1 MSFEEGVVNLRIL
14 SSFLAVA
21 ALAPGQESRLRLED
35 LVQEA
40 LGRNPEIL
48 AAQKRYEAL
57 RQRPSQV
64 SSLPD
69 PTLSIGYN
77 SSGNPLPFQGLGKE
91 PIANAGVMVSQELPF
106 PGKRKLRGEIAAS
119 EAGAE
124 FDQYLMTR
132 LSVVSRLKQAYYRL
146 AYLHGAVETLS
157 RERDL
162 MRQILRIGEA
172 RYSAGKA
179 AQQDIFKAQTQLSVM
194 ETRLERLRQE
204 IPSRQAEIN
213 SLLSRPVDVPL
224 ARPVDLTPAPLG
236 VTLDILMAQVR
247 ENAPMLRREQK
258 LVERT
263 ELALN
268 LARKDYYPDYTV
280 SGGYYYMG
288 SMPPMYMARVDF
300 KLPAYFWRKQRAGVA
315 EQAASVAGARH
326 DYQAANQALSFRV
339 KDDYLMAET
348 SYRLMNMYSTTVVPQ
363 ASLAL
368 QSSLASYETG
378 AVDFLSVLM
387 NFTSMLDYELNYQDE
402 SLSYFL
408 ALARLEEMTGVDLLK

>member
-1 MSFEEGVVNLRIL
+1 MNLRIL
-14 SSFLAVA
+14 SFFLAVA
-21 ALAPGQESRLRLED
+21 ALAPCQEIRLRLED

-57 RQRPSQV
+57 RQRPSQA

-69 PTLSIGYN
+69 PTLSLSYN

-91 PIANAGVMVSQELPF
+91 PNANAGVMVSQELPF
-106 PGKRKLRGEIAAS
+106 PGKRKLRGEIASS

-146 AYLHGAVETLS
+146 AYLHGAVETLT
-157 RERDL
+157 REHHL
-162 MRQILRIGEA
+162 MQQFLRIGEA

-194 ETRLERLRQE
+194 ETRIERLRQE

-213 SLLSRPVDVPL
+213 SLLSRAVDSPL
-224 ARPVDLTPAPLG
+224 ARPVDLTPEPLG
-236 VTLDILMAQVR
+236 VTLDDLMAQVR
-247 ENAPMLRREQK
+247 DSAPLLRREQK

-300 KLPAYFWRKQRAGVA
+300 KLPAYFWRKQRPAVA
-315 EQAASVAGARH
+315 EQAATVAGARQ

-339 KDDYLMAET
+339 KDEYLMAET
-348 SYRLMNMYSTTVVPQ
+348 SFRLMNMYSTTVVPQ
-363 ASLAL
+363 ASLAM

>member
-1 MSFEEGVVNLRIL
+1 MNLRIL
-14 SSFLAVA
+14 SLFLAVVP
-21 ALAPGQESRLRLED
+21 LAPCQEIRLRLED
-35 LVQEA
+35 LVREA
-40 LGRNPEIL
+40 LARNPEIL

-57 RQRPSQV
+57 RQRPSQA

-69 PTLSIGYN
+69 PTLSLSYN

-91 PIANAGVMVSQELPF
+91 PNANAGVMVSQELPF

-146 AYLHGAVETLS
+146 AYLHGAVETLT
-157 RERDL
+157 REHHL
-162 MRQILRIGEA
+162 MQQFLRIGEA

-194 ETRLERLRQE
+194 ETRIERLRQE

-213 SLLSRPVDVPL
+213 SLLSRAVDSPL
-224 ARPVDLTPAPLG
+224 ARPVDLTPEPLG
-236 VTLDILMAQVR
+236 VTLDDLMAQVR
-247 ENAPMLRREQK
+247 DSAPLLRREQK

-300 KLPAYFWRKQRAGVA
+300 KLPAYFWRKQRPAVA
-315 EQAASVAGARH
+315 EQAATVAGARQ

-339 KDDYLMAET
+339 KDEYLMAET
-348 SYRLMNMYSTTVVPQ
+348 SFRLMNMYSTTVVPQ
-363 ASLAL
+363 ASLAM

>member
-1 MSFEEGVVNLRIL
+1 MNLRSL
-14 SSFLAVA
+14 SLFLAVA
-21 ALAPGQESRLRLED
+21 ALAPCQESRLRLED
-35 LVQEA
+35 LVSEA

-48 AAQKRYEAL
+48 AAQKRYEAM
-57 RQRPSQV
+57 RQRPSQE
-64 SSLPD
+64 SSLPN
-69 PTLSIGYN
+69 PMLSFSYN

-91 PIANAGVMVSQELPF
+91 PVANAGVMASQEFPF
-106 PGKRKLRGEIAAS
+106 PGKRKLRGEMAAS

-146 AYLHGAVETLS
+146 AYLYGAVGTLT
-157 RERDL
+157 REHHL
-162 MRQILRIGEA
+162 MQQFLRIGEA

-194 ETRLERLRQE
+194 ETRIERLRQE

-213 SLLSRPVDVPL
+213 SLLSRSVDAPL
-224 ARPVDLTPAPLG
+224 ARPVDLTPAPIG
-236 VTLDILMAQVR
+236 VTLDDLMAQVR

-263 ELALN
+263 ELAVN

-315 EQAASVAGARH
+315 EQAASATGARH
-326 DYQAANQALSFRV
+326 EYEAANQALSFRV

-363 ASLAL
+363 ASMAL

-387 NFTSMLDYELNYQDE
+387 NFTNMLDYELNYQDE

>member
-1 MSFEEGVVNLRIL
+1 MNLQVL
-14 SSFLAVA
+14 SLFLAVA

-40 LGRNPEIL
+40 LARNPEIL

-57 RQRPSQV
+57 RQRPSQA

-69 PTLSIGYN
+69 PTLSLSYN

-91 PIANAGVMVSQELPF
+91 PTANAGLMVSQELPF

-132 LSVVSRLKQAYYRL
+132 LKVVSRLKQAYYRL
-146 AYLHGAVETLS
+146 AYLHGAVETLT
-157 RERDL
+157 REQHL
-162 MRQILRIGEA
+162 MQQFLRIGEA

-194 ETRLERLRQE
+194 ETRLERLCQE

-213 SLLSRPVDVPL
+213 SLLSRAVDSPL
-224 ARPVDLTPAPLG
+224 ARPADLTPEPLD
-236 VTLDILMAQVR
+236 VTLDDLMAQVR
-247 ENAPMLRREQK
+247 ENAPLLRREQK

-300 KLPAYFWRKQRAGVA
+300 KLPAYFWRKQRPAVA
-315 EQAASVAGARH
+315 EQAATVAGARQ
-326 DYQAANQALSFRV
+326 DYRAANQTLSFRV
-339 KDDYLMAET
+339 KDDYLMAAT

>member
-1 MSFEEGVVNLRIL
+1 MSFEEGRVNLRIL
-14 SSFLAVA
+14 SFFLAVA
-21 ALAPGQESRLRLED
+21 ALAPCQEIRLRLED

-57 RQRPSQV
+57 RQRPSQA

-69 PTLSIGYN
+69 PTLSLSYN

-91 PIANAGVMVSQELPF
+91 PNANAGVMVSQELPF
-106 PGKRKLRGEIAAS
+106 PGKRKLRGEIASS

-146 AYLHGAVETLS
+146 AYLHGAVETLT
-157 RERDL
+157 REHHL
-162 MRQILRIGEA
+162 MQQFLRIGEA

-213 SLLSRPVDVPL
+213 SLLSRAVDSPL
-224 ARPVDLTPAPLG
+224 ARPVDLTPEPLG
-236 VTLDILMAQVR
+236 VTLDDLMAQVR
-247 ENAPMLRREQK
+247 DSAPLLRREQK

-300 KLPAYFWRKQRAGVA
+300 KLPAYFWRKQRPAVA
-315 EQAASVAGARH
+315 EQAATVAGARQ

-339 KDDYLMAET
+339 KDEYLMAET
-348 SYRLMNMYSTTVVPQ
+348 SFRLMNMYSTTVVPQ
-363 ASLAL
+363 ASLAM

>member
-1 MSFEEGVVNLRIL
+1 VNLRIL
-14 SSFLAVA
+14 SFVLAVA

-35 LVQEA
+35 LVPEA
-40 LGRNPEIL
+40 LARNPEIL

-57 RQRPSQV
+57 RQRPAQA

-69 PTLSIGYN
+69 PTLSLSYN

-91 PIANAGVMVSQELPF
+91 PTANAGLMVSQELPF

-132 LSVVSRLKQAYYRL
+132 LNVVSRLKQAYYRL
-146 AYLHGAVETLS
+146 AYLHGAVETLT
-157 RERDL
+157 REHHL
-162 MRQILRIGEA
+162 MQQFLRIGEA

-194 ETRLERLRQE
+194 ETRIERLRQE

-213 SLLSRPVDVPL
+213 SLLSRAVDSPL
-224 ARPVDLTPAPLG
+224 ARPVDLTPEPLG
-236 VTLDILMAQVR
+236 VTLDDLMAQVR
-247 ENAPMLRREQK
+247 ENAPLLRREQK

-300 KLPAYFWRKQRAGVA
+300 KLPAYFWRKQRPAVA
-315 EQAASVAGARH
+315 EQAATVAGARQ

-339 KDDYLMAET
+339 KDDYLMTET

-363 ASLAL
+363 ASLAM

>member
-1 MSFEEGVVNLRIL
+1 MF
-14 SSFLAVA
+14 FAFA
-21 ALAPGQESRLRLED
+21 ARAPCQDSRLRLED

-48 AAQKRYEAL
+48 AAQKRSEAM
-57 RQRPSQV
+57 RQRPSQE

-69 PTLSIGYN
+69 PILSLSYN

-91 PIANAGVMVSQELPF
+91 PVANAGVMASQEFPF

-132 LSVVSRLKQAYYRL
+132 LNVVSRLKQAYYRL
-146 AYLHGAVETLS
+146 AYLHGAVATLI
-157 RERDL
+157 REHHL
-162 MRQILRIGEA
+162 MQQLLRIGEA

-179 AQQDIFKAQTQLSVM
+179 AQQDVFKAQTQISVM
-194 ETRLERLRQE
+194 ETRIARLEQE
-204 IPSRQAEIN
+204 IPSREAEIN
-213 SLLSRPVDVPL
+213 SLLSRPFDTPL
-224 ARPVDLTPAPLG
+224 ARPADLTPAPIG
-236 VTLDILMAQVR
+236 VTLDDLMAQVR
-247 ENAPMLRREQK
+247 ENAPVLRREQK

-288 SMPPMYMARVDF
+288 SMPPMFMARVDF
-300 KLPAYFWRKQRAGVA
+300 KMPGYFWRKQRAGVA
-315 EQAASVAGARH
+315 EQYASASGARH
-326 DYQAANQALSFRV
+326 EYQAANQTLRFRV

-408 ALARLEEMTGVDLLK
+408 ALARLEEMTGVDLVK

>member
-1 MSFEEGVVNLRIL
+1 MQQF
-14 SSFLAVA
+14 
-21 ALAPGQESRLRLED
+21 
-35 LVQEA
+35 
-40 LGRNPEIL
+40 
-48 AAQKRYEAL
+48 
-57 RQRPSQV
+57 
-64 SSLPD
+64 
-69 PTLSIGYN
+69 
-77 SSGNPLPFQGLGKE
+77 
-91 PIANAGVMVSQELPF
+91 
-106 PGKRKLRGEIAAS
+106 
-119 EAGAE
+119 
-124 FDQYLMTR
+124 
-132 LSVVSRLKQAYYRL
+132 
-146 AYLHGAVETLS
+146 
-157 RERDL
+157 
-162 MRQILRIGEA
+162 LRIGEA

-213 SLLSRPVDVPL
+213 SLLSRAVDSPL
-224 ARPVDLTPAPLG
+224 ARPVDLTPEPLG
-236 VTLDILMAQVR
+236 VTLDDLMAQVR
-247 ENAPMLRREQK
+247 DSAPLLRREQK

-300 KLPAYFWRKQRAGVA
+300 KLPAYFWRKQRPAVA
-315 EQAASVAGARH
+315 EQAATVAGARQ

-339 KDDYLMAET
+339 KDEYLMAET
-348 SYRLMNMYSTTVVPQ
+348 SFRLMNMYSTTVVPQ
-363 ASLAL
+363 ASLAM